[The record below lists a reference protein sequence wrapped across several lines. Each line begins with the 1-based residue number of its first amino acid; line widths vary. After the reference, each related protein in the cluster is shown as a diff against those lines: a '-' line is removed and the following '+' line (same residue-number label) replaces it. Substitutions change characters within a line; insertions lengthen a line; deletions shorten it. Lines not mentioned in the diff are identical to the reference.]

1 MTQLN
6 DHKLPGDTNAD
17 AFPVCTDDEKG
28 PGGAHHR
35 YMLSHGDGATIL
47 SFQKGA
53 LAEVVPNGVT
63 DTQLLAVLIHRL
75 QCFQEGPFRSRENAC
90 ALTHLQEAM
99 MWQHQRTM
107 NRMRTGIEGR
117 SVVEGP
123 AQPDPDALKGAAGP
137 SA

>member
-6 DHKLPGDTNAD
+6 DHKLPGDRNAV
-17 AFPVCTDDEKG
+17 AFAVCTDDEKG
-28 PGGAHHR
+28 SGGAHHR
-35 YMLSHGDGATIL
+35 YMLSHGDGATVL
-47 SFQKGA
+47 RFQNGA
-53 LAEVVPNGVT
+53 LSETLPNGVT
-63 DTQLLAVLIHRL
+63 DMQLLAVLIHRL

-107 NRMRTGIEGR
+107 NRMRKGIEGR